1 MFILLF
7 QTIFNDLASIGRD
20 QYHKRM
26 EKYLSSAEGLKA
38 AAAKKKSSALSKL
51 GPPQSNYSV
60 RNDPQGHAP
69 SSSTTNMHHPHQLFN
84 QFDST
89 TTATETIKRRVSY
102 DPQDYQRSYSYH
114 NSLITEANLA
124 AASIKQ
130 MEDELVAA
138 RLRVRIMELEAQLQQ
153 SSTKADDHQART
165 SPSQTLS
172 QKNPLSYL
180 ASAATIASS
189 SKQEGS
195 GMLGYQY
202 GSSSSNK
209 KQRLS

>member
-1 MFILLF
+1 M
-7 QTIFNDLASIGRD
+7 ASIGRE

-26 EKYLSSAEGLKA
+26 EKYQSSAEGIKA
-38 AAAKKKSSALSKL
+38 AAAKKKSNALSKL
-51 GPPQSNYSV
+51 GVVSPQSNYDSV
-60 RNDPQGHAP
+60 RNSHGHAP
-69 SSSTTNMHHPHQLFN
+69 SSSSTTFNMHHPHQLFN
-84 QFDST
+84 RFDSA

-102 DPQDYQRSYSYH
+102 DPQDYQRSYH
-114 NSLITEANLA
+114 NSSLTTEANLA

-130 MEDELVAA
+130 MEDELMAA
-138 RLRVRIMELEAQLQQ
+138 RLRVRILELEAQLQ

-165 SPSQTLS
+165 SPSQTPS

-180 ASAATIASS
+180 ASAAAI
-189 SKQEGS
+189 KQEGA

-202 GSSSSNK
+202 DGNSSNK